1 MVQPFQ
7 TYICTMNRID
17 RLFGILILL
26 QSKKHVSAET
36 IANRFEISVRTVYRD
51 VKALAEQ
58 GIPLSFE
65 QNKGYFIVQGYFL
78 PPVSFNTD
86 EASALLMMERFI
98 EGFADKSI
106 RQHYHSALDKVKNVL
121 KGNQKE
127 ALENLNENIR
137 LQLPKRLHSDV
148 EYLSLLQNAIA
159 DKNIISIKY
168 KNNKEEISERKL
180 EPIGLIFY
188 AFSWHLIGFCHL
200 RKAYRDFKVNNIMQ
214 LNCSTMPFATEK
226 HISINDYMKQLPV
239 DY

>member
-1 MVQPFQ
+1 
-7 TYICTMNRID
+7 MNRID

-26 QSKKHVSAET
+26 QSKKHVSAES
-36 IANRFEISVRTVYRD
+36 IASRFEISVRTVYRD
-51 VKALAEQ
+51 VKALSEQ

-65 QNKGYFIVQGYFL
+65 PNKGYFIVQGYFL

-106 RQHYHSALDKVKNVL
+106 KQHYQSALDKVKNVL
-121 KGNQKE
+121 KSNQKKVV
-127 ALENLNENIR
+127 ENLNANIR
-137 LQLPKRLHSDV
+137 LQLPKRLRSDV

-159 DKNIISIKY
+159 DKQIVSIKY
-168 KNNKEEISERKL
+168 KNYKEEVSERRL

-188 AFSWHLIGFCHL
+188 AFSWHLIGYCHL
-200 RKAYRDFKVNNIMQ
+200 RSSYRDFKVNNILQ
-214 LNCSTMPFATEK
+214 LNCSSLPFTLTE

>member
-1 MVQPFQ
+1 
-7 TYICTMNRID
+7 MNRID

-36 IANRFEISVRTVYRD
+36 IASRFEISVRTVYRD
-51 VKALAEQ
+51 VKALTEQ
-58 GIPLSFE
+58 GVPLSFE
-65 QNKGYFIVQGYFL
+65 PSKGYYIVQGYFL

-106 RQHYHSALDKVKNVL
+106 KQHYQSALDKVKNVL
-121 KGNQKE
+121 KSNQKE
-127 ALENLNENIR
+127 VLENLNANIR

-148 EYLSLLQNAIA
+148 EYLSLLQNSIA
-159 DKNIISIKY
+159 GKNIIFIKY
-168 KNNKEEISERKL
+168 KNYKEEISERRL

-188 AFSWHLIGFCHL
+188 AFSWHLIGYCHL
-200 RKAYRDFKVNNIMQ
+200 RNSYRDFKVNNILQ
-214 LNCSTMPFATEK
+214 LNCSSLPFTLSE

>member
-1 MVQPFQ
+1 
-7 TYICTMNRID
+7 MNRID

-26 QSKKHVSAET
+26 QSKKYVSAET
-36 IANRFEISVRTVYRD
+36 IAGRFEISVRTVYRD

-58 GIPLSFE
+58 GVPLSFE

-106 RQHYHSALDKVKNVL
+106 KQHYHSALDKVKNVL
-121 KGNQKE
+121 KSNQKE
-127 ALENLNENIR
+127 VLENLNANIR
-137 LQLPKRLHSDV
+137 LQLPKRLYSDV

-159 DKNIISIKY
+159 DKNIVSIKY
-168 KNNKEEISERKL
+168 RNYKEEISERRL

-188 AFSWHLIGFCHL
+188 AFSWHLIGYCHL
-200 RKAYRDFKVNNIMQ
+200 RNSYRDFKVNNILQ
-214 LNCSTMPFATEK
+214 LNCSSLPFTLTE

>member
-1 MVQPFQ
+1 
-7 TYICTMNRID
+7 MNRID

-36 IANRFEISVRTVYRD
+36 IASRFEISVRTVYRD

-58 GIPLSFE
+58 GVPLSFE
-65 QNKGYFIVQGYFL
+65 PNKGYFIVQGYFL

-106 RQHYHSALDKVKNVL
+106 KQHYQSALDKVKNVL
-121 KGNQKE
+121 KSNQKE
-127 ALENLNENIR
+127 VLENLNANIR
-137 LQLPKRLHSDV
+137 LQLPKRLHNDV

-159 DKNIISIKY
+159 DKNIVSIKY
-168 KNNKEEISERKL
+168 KNYKEEISERRL

-188 AFSWHLIGFCHL
+188 AFSWHLIGYCHL
-200 RKAYRDFKVNNIMQ
+200 RNSYRDFKVNNILQ
-214 LNCSTMPFATEK
+214 LHCSSLPFTLTE

>member
-1 MVQPFQ
+1 
-7 TYICTMNRID
+7 MNRID

-36 IANRFEISVRTVYRD
+36 IASRFEISVRTVYRD
-51 VKALAEQ
+51 VKALSEQ
-58 GIPLSFE
+58 GIPLCFE
-65 QNKGYFIVQGYFL
+65 PNKGYFIVQGYFL

-106 RQHYHSALDKVKNVL
+106 KQHYQSALEKVKNVL
-121 KGNQKE
+121 KSNQKE
-127 ALENLNENIR
+127 VLENLNANIR
-137 LQLPKRLHSDV
+137 LQLPKRLRSDV

-159 DKNIISIKY
+159 DKNIIYIKY
-168 KNNKEEISERKL
+168 KNYKEEISERRL

-188 AFSWHLIGFCHL
+188 AFSWHLIGYCHL
-200 RKAYRDFKVNNIMQ
+200 RSSYRDFKVNNILQ
-214 LNCSTMPFATEK
+214 LNCSSLPFTLTE

>member
-1 MVQPFQ
+1 
-7 TYICTMNRID
+7 MNRID

-36 IANRFEISVRTVYRD
+36 IASRFEISVRTVYRD
-51 VKALAEQ
+51 VKALTEQ
-58 GIPLSFE
+58 GVPLSFE
-65 QNKGYFIVQGYFL
+65 PNKGYFIVQGYFL

-106 RQHYHSALDKVKNVL
+106 KQHYQSALDKVKNVL
-121 KGNQKE
+121 KSNQRE
-127 ALENLNENIR
+127 VLENLNANIR
-137 LQLPKRLHSDV
+137 LQLPKRLYSDV

-159 DKNIISIKY
+159 DKNIVSIKY
-168 KNNKEEISERKL
+168 KNYKEEISERRL

-188 AFSWHLIGFCHL
+188 AFSWHLIGYCHL
-200 RKAYRDFKVNNIMQ
+200 RSSYRDFKVNNILQ
-214 LNCSTMPFATEK
+214 LNCSSLPFTLTE

>member
-1 MVQPFQ
+1 
-7 TYICTMNRID
+7 MNRID

-26 QSKKHVSAET
+26 QSKKYVSAES
-36 IANRFEISVRTVYRD
+36 IANRFEISIRTVYRD
-51 VKALAEQ
+51 VKALTEQ
-58 GIPLSFE
+58 GVPLSFE
-65 QNKGYFIVQGYFL
+65 PNKGYFIVQGYFL

-86 EASALLMMERFI
+86 EASALLMMERFL

-106 RQHYHSALDKVKNVL
+106 KQHYQSALDKVKNIL
-121 KGNQKE
+121 KSNQKE
-127 ALENLNENIR
+127 VLENLNANIR

-159 DKNIISIKY
+159 DKHIVAIRY
-168 KNNKEEISERKL
+168 KNYKEEISERRL

-188 AFSWHLIGFCHL
+188 AFSWHLIGYCHL
-200 RKAYRDFKVNNIMQ
+200 RNAYRDFKVNNILQ
-214 LNCSTMPFATEK
+214 LNCSSLPFTIAN

>member
-1 MVQPFQ
+1 
-7 TYICTMNRID
+7 MNRID

-26 QSKKHVSAET
+26 QSKKYVSAES
-36 IANRFEISVRTVYRD
+36 IANRFEISIRTVYRD
-51 VKALAEQ
+51 VKALTEQ
-58 GIPLSFE
+58 GVPLSFE
-65 QNKGYFIVQGYFL
+65 PNKGYFIVQGYFL

-86 EASALLMMERFI
+86 EASALLMMERFL

-106 RQHYHSALDKVKNVL
+106 KQHYQSALDKVKNIL
-121 KGNQKE
+121 KSNQKE
-127 ALENLNENIR
+127 VLENLNANIR

-159 DKNIISIKY
+159 DKHIVAIRY
-168 KNNKEEISERKL
+168 KNYKEEISERRL

-188 AFSWHLIGFCHL
+188 AFSWHLIGYCHL
-200 RKAYRDFKVNNIMQ
+200 RNAYRDFKVNNILQ
-214 LNCSTMPFATEK
+214 LNCSSLPFTITN

>member
-1 MVQPFQ
+1 
-7 TYICTMNRID
+7 MNRID

-26 QSKKHVSAET
+26 QSKKHVSAEA

-58 GIPLSFE
+58 GVPLSFE
-65 QNKGYFIVQGYFL
+65 PSKGYFIVQGYFL

-106 RQHYHSALDKVKNVL
+106 KQHYQSALDKVKNVL
-121 KGNQKE
+121 KSNQKE
-127 ALENLNENIR
+127 VLENLNANIR

-159 DKNIISIKY
+159 DKNIVSIKY
-168 KNNKEEISERKL
+168 KNYKEEISERRL

-188 AFSWHLIGFCHL
+188 AFSWHLIGYCHL
-200 RKAYRDFKVNNIMQ
+200 RNSYRDFKVNNILQ
-214 LNCSTMPFATEK
+214 LNCSSLPFTLTE

>member
-1 MVQPFQ
+1 
-7 TYICTMNRID
+7 MNRID
-17 RLFGILILL
+17 RLFGILVLL

-36 IANRFEISVRTVYRD
+36 IASRFEISVRTVYRD
-51 VKALAEQ
+51 IKALAEQ
-58 GIPLSFE
+58 GVPLSFE
-65 QNKGYFIVQGYFL
+65 PNKGYFIVQGYFL

-86 EASALLMMERFI
+86 EASALLIMERFL

-106 RQHYHSALDKVKNVL
+106 SQHYHNALDKVKNVL
-121 KGNQKE
+121 KNAQKE
-127 ALENLNENIR
+127 HLEKLNQHIK
-137 LQLPKRLHSDV
+137 LQLPKRLYNDV

-159 DKNIISIKY
+159 DKTIVSIKY
-168 KNNKEEISERKL
+168 KDYKEEISERKL

-200 RKAYRDFKVNNIMQ
+200 RNAYRDFKVNNILQ
-214 LNCSTMPFATEK
+214 LNCSSMPFTIEN

>member
-1 MVQPFQ
+1 
-7 TYICTMNRID
+7 MNRID

-36 IANRFEISVRTVYRD
+36 IASRFEISVRTVYRD
-51 VKALAEQ
+51 VKALSEQ
-58 GIPLSFE
+58 GVPLSFE
-65 QNKGYFIVQGYFL
+65 PNKGYFIVQGYFL

-106 RQHYHSALDKVKNVL
+106 KQHYQSALDKVKNVL
-121 KGNQKE
+121 KSNQKE
-127 ALENLNENIR
+127 VLENLNANIR

-159 DKNIISIKY
+159 DKNIVAIKY
-168 KNNKEEISERKL
+168 KNYKEEISERRL

-188 AFSWHLIGFCHL
+188 AFSWHLIGYCHL
-200 RKAYRDFKVNNIMQ
+200 RNSYRDFKVNNILQ
-214 LNCSTMPFATEK
+214 LNCSSLPFTLAE

>member
-1 MVQPFQ
+1 
-7 TYICTMNRID
+7 MNRID
-17 RLFGILILL
+17 RLFGILLLL

-36 IANRFEISVRTVYRD
+36 IASRFEISVRTVYRD
-51 VKALAEQ
+51 VKALGEQ
-58 GIPLSFE
+58 GVPLSFE
-65 QNKGYFIVQGYFL
+65 PNKGYFIVHGYFL

-106 RQHYHSALDKVKNVL
+106 KQHYQSALDKVKNVL
-121 KGNQKE
+121 KSNQKE
-127 ALENLNENIR
+127 VLENLNANIR
-137 LQLPKRLHSDV
+137 LQLPKRLYSDV

-159 DKNIISIKY
+159 DKHIVAIKY
-168 KNNKEEISERKL
+168 KNYKEEISERRL

-188 AFSWHLIGFCHL
+188 AFSWHLIGYCHL
-200 RKAYRDFKVNNIMQ
+200 RNSYRDFKVNNILQ
-214 LNCSTMPFATEK
+214 LNCSSLPFTLTE

>member
-1 MVQPFQ
+1 
-7 TYICTMNRID
+7 MNRID

-26 QSKKHVSAET
+26 QSKKYVSAES
-36 IANRFEISVRTVYRD
+36 IANRFEISIRTVYRD
-51 VKALAEQ
+51 VKALTEQ
-58 GIPLSFE
+58 GVPLSFE
-65 QNKGYFIVQGYFL
+65 PNKGYFIVQGYFL

-86 EASALLMMERFI
+86 EASALLMMERFL

-106 RQHYHSALDKVKNVL
+106 KQHYHSALDKVKNIL
-121 KGNQKE
+121 KSNQKE
-127 ALENLNENIR
+127 VLENLNANIR

-159 DKNIISIKY
+159 DKHLIAIRY
-168 KNNKEEISERKL
+168 KNYKEEISERHL

-188 AFSWHLIGFCHL
+188 AFSWHLIGYCHL
-200 RKAYRDFKVNNIMQ
+200 RNAYRDFKVNNILQ
-214 LNCSTMPFATEK
+214 LNCSSLPFTITN

>member
-1 MVQPFQ
+1 
-7 TYICTMNRID
+7 MNRID

-26 QSKKHVSAET
+26 QSKKHVSAES
-36 IANRFEISVRTVYRD
+36 IANRFEISIRTVYRD

-58 GIPLSFE
+58 GVPLSFE
-65 QNKGYFIVQGYFL
+65 PNKGYFIVQGYFL

-86 EASALLMMERFI
+86 EASALLMMERFL

-106 RQHYHSALDKVKNVL
+106 KQHYQSALDKVKNIL
-121 KGNQKE
+121 KSNQKE
-127 ALENLNENIR
+127 VLENLNANIR

-159 DKNIISIKY
+159 AKHIIAIRY
-168 KNNKEEISERKL
+168 KNYKAEISERRL

-188 AFSWHLIGFCHL
+188 AFSWHLIGYCHL
-200 RKAYRDFKVNNIMQ
+200 RNAYRDFKVNNILQ
-214 LNCSTMPFATEK
+214 LNCSSLPFTIAN

>member
-1 MVQPFQ
+1 
-7 TYICTMNRID
+7 MNRID

-36 IANRFEISVRTVYRD
+36 IASRFEISVRTVYRD

-58 GIPLSFE
+58 GVPLSFE
-65 QNKGYFIVQGYFL
+65 PNKGYFIVQGYFL

-106 RQHYHSALDKVKNVL
+106 KQHYQSALDKVKNVL
-121 KGNQKE
+121 KSNQRE
-127 ALENLNENIR
+127 VLENLNANIR
-137 LQLPKRLHSDV
+137 LQLPKRLYSDV

-159 DKNIISIKY
+159 DKNIVSIKY
-168 KNNKEEISERKL
+168 KNYKEEISERRL

-188 AFSWHLIGFCHL
+188 AFSWHLIGYCHL
-200 RKAYRDFKVNNIMQ
+200 RSSYRDFKVNNILQ
-214 LNCSTMPFATEK
+214 LNCSSLPFTLTE

>member
-1 MVQPFQ
+1 
-7 TYICTMNRID
+7 MNRID

-36 IANRFEISVRTVYRD
+36 IADRFQISVRTVYRD

-65 QNKGYFIVQGYFL
+65 TNKGYCIVQGYFL

-106 RQHYHSALDKVKNVL
+106 KQHYQSALEKVKNVL
-121 KGNQKE
+121 KMNQKE
-127 ALENLNENIR
+127 VLENLNQNIR

-159 DKNIISIKY
+159 DRCMVIIKY
-168 KNNKEEISERKL
+168 KNYQEEISDRRL

-200 RKAYRDFKVNNIMQ
+200 RSAYRDFKVNNIQQ
-214 LNCSTMPFATEK
+214 LHCTSMPFTVQN
-226 HISINDYMKQLPV
+226 HISINDYMKELPV